1 MDETD
6 RRRTIQ
12 KAYNEEHGIT
22 PQSIKKAVRQTLII
36 TRKVEDTGDELSA
49 EEKAA
54 RVKLLTEEMRAAAR
68 ELEFEHAAKLRDEIR
83 KLSGEEAL
91 ERAAQAKP
99 GTIGAKMRNKGRSR
113 K

>member
-1 MDETD
+1 MRATLL
-6 RRRTIQ
+6 
-12 KAYNEEHGIT
+12 IT
-22 PQSIKKAVRQTLII
+22 KKVDDI
-36 TRKVEDTGDELSA
+36 DDDMSA

-54 RVKLLTEEMRAAAR
+54 RVKVLTEEMRAAAR

-91 ERAAQAKP
+91 ERAAKAKP
-99 GTIGAKMRNKGRSR
+99 GTIGAKKRNKGRSR